1 MGRFPLVAVAVTVCV
16 AVAFSTPIQG
26 GAQKTSSKATST
38 DQAPG
43 GYVFRSNVR
52 RVPLDVIV
60 LDKKGA
66 PVRGLTKDDF
76 VVEEDRNPQNVLSFE
91 FFDGTAPAFVPPRI
105 PPLPSNTFVDLP
117 TAAERGPLY
126 VLYYDMVNTPMAQ
139 QMEAYKQL
147 LDFVDH
153 AQPGTRIALFANM
166 AGLHLLQGFTS
177 DHALLRAAIL
187 SKGPG
192 PHLPKVFLNGNTYGY
207 EDAGA
212 VLSSLKFIAQ
222 YLNGIPGRKNLF
234 WLSSEFPIP
243 VGPTMTGLNSDTG
256 VSGGFSSSTMQIN
269 DLTYLESQ
277 LIKET
282 YAALASS
289 QVALYPVNLNGVVGG
304 GDTVTEYSHEDAI
317 AEATGGHAY
326 HGDNKVAELLD
337 KAVDNGE
344 SYYSLTYSP
353 TNTKY
358 DGSERHI
365 RVRLADQNKNYLLT
379 YRTLYYGVSDDEAQ
393 ELHTK
398 QVTQQR
404 FLAAKR
410 ADTLYATVEHGA
422 PVVHD
427 LLFVAHMA
435 TAGKPRMASAE
446 QMKLLE
452 DSPAYFHTR
461 KKSQTAAKPLTPVN
475 LQQYVID
482 YDVIDPALRA
492 LAAKQKA
499 QELEFAA
506 AAYTSDGVLLNSILN
521 KGAIAS
527 ERHSDGKVD
536 NKFHAVQQLE
546 VPPGAAYIRVVVRN
560 PEDDRTGALEV
571 TLPLKQET
579 QTAAVNSEKKSES
592 N

>member
-1 MGRFPLVAVAVTVCV
+1 MGRFPFVLVAATSGV
-16 AVAFSTPIQG
+16 VAFLSTPMQAA
-26 GAQKTSSKATST
+26 AQKTSSNATSA

-60 LDKKGA
+60 LDKNGA

-91 FFDGTAPAFVPPRI
+91 FFDGTAPTFVPPKI
-105 PPLPSNTFVDLP
+105 PTLPSNTFVDLP
-117 TAAERGPLY
+117 TGAERGPLY
-126 VLYYDMVNTPMAQ
+126 VLYYDMVNTPMTQ

-192 PHLPKVFLNGNTYGY
+192 PHLPKVFLYGNTYGY

-326 HGDNKVAELLD
+326 HASNNVAELLD

-365 RVRLADQNKNYLLT
+365 RVTLADKNKNFLLT

-404 FLAAKR
+404 FLAAKK

-435 TAGKPRMASAE
+435 TAGKPRMDSAE
-446 QMKLLE
+446 QMKTLE
-452 DSPAYFHTR
+452 DSPAYFRTR
-461 KKSQTAAKPLTPVN
+461 KKSQTAAKPLTPLN
-475 LQQYVID
+475 LQQYLID
-482 YDVIDPALRA
+482 YDVIDPPLRA
-492 LAAKQKA
+492 LAAKQKS

-506 AAYTSDGVLLNSILN
+506 AAYTNDGVLLNSILN
-521 KGAIAS
+521 RGAITS

-560 PEDDRTGALEV
+560 PQDDRTGALEV

-579 QTAAVNSEKKSES
+579 QTAAVNPEKKER
-592 N
+592 